1 MYSKSKQLSQKAK
14 AKIDQQKIDLKESL
28 RGLKGL
34 KGDQGIQGIQGEKGL
49 DGVDGDTGMQGEAGP
64 RGLRGP
70 QGEQGPKGTRGE
82 HGKDGTDGEDGRGIV
97 RLQIRSFD
105 LIVTYTDGQ
114 KVNLGRVV
122 GDRGPK
128 GDKGRSGGFV
138 SVGSS
143 SSSTVPE
150 DAILYLA
157 SIAPSTATYT
167 GDKITLLTYDA
178 FQNITNHTKTL
189 SYTGDELTST
199 QEIFDYNG
207 QTWTVDITLAYSA
220 GVWQSKSITIN
231 KV

>member
-28 RGLKGL
+28 RGLKGE
-34 KGDQGIQGIQGEKGL
+34 QGIQGIQGEKGL
-49 DGVDGDTGMQGEAGP
+49 DGVDGITGDTGMQGEAGP

-82 HGKDGTDGEDGRGIV
+82 PGKDGTDGEDGRGIV

-128 GDKGRSGGFV
+128 GDKGRSGYAFGD
-138 SVGSS
+138 
-143 SSSTVPE
+143 TVTNTTNITEEVLSPE
-150 DAILYLA
+150 DSANLAAISPA
-157 SIAPSTATYT
+157 IE
-167 GDKITLLTYDA
+167 TLIRDQHDQLLRVEKELRFIKTHLHIMTDEELNESDIGRDA
-178 FQNITNHTKTL
+178 Q
-189 SYTGDELTST
+189 
-199 QEIFDYNG
+199 
-207 QTWTVDITLAYSA
+207 
-220 GVWQSKSITIN
+220 
-231 KV
+231 